1 MNAMSELIDILLSF
15 TPEQLQ
21 RFLNN
26 PTTKAVLQN
35 N

>member
-1 MNAMSELIDILLSF
+1 MDAMNELIDILLSF

-21 RFLNN
+21 CFLNN
-26 PTTKAVLQN
+26 PITKAVLKN

>member
-1 MNAMSELIDILLSF
+1 MNAMNELIDIILSF

-21 RFLNN
+21 CFLNN
-26 PTTKAVLQN
+26 PITKTVLQN